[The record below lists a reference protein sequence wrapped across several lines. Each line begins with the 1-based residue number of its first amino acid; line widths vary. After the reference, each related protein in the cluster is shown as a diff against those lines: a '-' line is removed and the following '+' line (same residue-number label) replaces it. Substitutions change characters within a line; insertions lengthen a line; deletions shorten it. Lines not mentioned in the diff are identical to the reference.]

1 MSRRPLVVGNWKMN
15 GSVAS
20 ANELSSSLARG
31 AQSITDVDIVVCP
44 SHLLLSAVANP
55 LVSSNV
61 RLGAQT
67 LSEFDQGAYTGE
79 TSASTLVEV
88 GCTYVIVGHSER
100 RHLFGESSASVAE
113 KSNAAVSAGL
123 IPIICLG
130 ETQVERNQGITNRVI
145 ESQLA
150 PFGPDAFRNV
160 VIAYEPVWA
169 IGTGETASPAQAQE
183 VHAFIRSSL
192 AKIDSTAAETTRIL
206 YGGSVKPDNAA
217 ELFAGDDVD
226 GGLIG
231 GASLK
236 ADDFLAICRAA
247 L

>member
-15 GSVAS
+15 GSMAS

-55 LVSSNV
+55 LESSNV

-79 TSASTLVEV
+79 TSASTLAEV

>member
-15 GSVAS
+15 GSMAS

-55 LVSSNV
+55 LESSNV

>member
-15 GSVAS
+15 GSMAS

-55 LVSSNV
+55 LESSNV

-130 ETQVERNQGITNRVI
+130 ETEVARSQGITNRVI

-183 VHAFIRSSL
+183 VHTFIRSSL

-217 ELFAGDDVD
+217 ELFDGDDVD